1 MKKTAHKLT
10 LNRETL
16 RRLNTQNLTDAAGG
30 TYPDPPSQ
38 ATCIKTICPDQPAQ
52 DSGRSSCCAN
62 A

>member
-1 MKKTAHKLT
+1 MKKTPRKMS

-16 RRLNTQNLTDAAGG
+16 RLLDARNLANAAGG

-38 ATCIKTICPDQPAQ
+38 VSCVAKICPADP
-52 DSGRSSCCAN
+52 GPTERSSCCAN

>member
-16 RRLNTQNLTDAAGG
+16 RHLNTQNLTDVAGG
-30 TYPDPPSQ
+30 TYPDPPSYVS
-38 ATCIKTICPDQPAQ
+38 CNIRICPDQPT
-52 DSGRSSCCAN
+52 DSARSSCCAN